1 MLKKS
6 GVTFDSLLFTF
17 NEIILKRHYR
27 DLKRYYIRFFW
38 YLSSQNWLVIRAAVS
53 LFILEN
59 QQTLEILKLLPV
71 LLARSS
77 WKKYRAESDSWRKF
91 TWKGVVNT
99 IFQVTEYRH
108 KSTVEIVISE
118 QWSWKVAWFF
128 KEHYCPARNHTTLH
142 DHVPLIT
149 ISTVKL
155 HENGISRL
163 YLFSKYILS
172 YLEMGLYSV

>member
-108 KSTVEIVISE
+108 KREELCT
-118 QWSWKVAWFF
+118 WKVKSWLKLLADFF
-128 KEHYCPARNHTTLH
+128 YTLGRWIATRSF
-142 DHVPLIT
+142 L
-149 ISTVKL
+149 
-155 HENGISRL
+155 R
-163 YLFSKYILS
+163 Y
-172 YLEMGLYSV
+172 